1 MLTVMGFSLLA
12 SSGLVCYTIRTMKKT
27 DAIQI
32 FGTASALS
40 KAIGV
45 TRSAVSQWPDH
56 LDQSQADRV
65 LGAAY
70 RLGLVEKLPE
80 SVIRNSGKAA

>member
-1 MLTVMGFSLLA
+1 MGFSLLA
-12 SSGLVCYTIRTMKKT
+12 SSGLVCYTMRPMKKNE
-27 DAIQI
+27 AIEI

-45 TRSAVSQWPDH
+45 TRSAVSQWGED

-65 LGAAY
+65 IGAAY
-70 RLGLVEKLPE
+70 RLGLVGRLPE
-80 SVIRNSGKAA
+80 QYRQEAA

>member
-1 MLTVMGFSLLA
+1 MQN
-12 SSGLVCYTIRTMKKT
+12 MKKK

-32 FGTASALS
+32 FGSASDLS

-45 TRSAVSQWPDH
+45 TRSAVSQWPDE

-65 LGAAY
+65 IGAAY
-70 RLGLVEKLPE
+70 RLGLVDRLPQDITTE
-80 SVIRNSGKAA
+80 AA